1 MFIHSQSS
9 QSSYGKHIQ
18 ETLNYE
24 LKLLTMRM
32 STRVFRGE
40 LILFVEVSVL
50 SFENAPCGF
59 EYLNIEKEKL
69 EKMFNGLLG
78 SHF

>member
-1 MFIHSQSS
+1 
-9 QSSYGKHIQ
+9 
-18 ETLNYE
+18 
-24 LKLLTMRM
+24 MRM